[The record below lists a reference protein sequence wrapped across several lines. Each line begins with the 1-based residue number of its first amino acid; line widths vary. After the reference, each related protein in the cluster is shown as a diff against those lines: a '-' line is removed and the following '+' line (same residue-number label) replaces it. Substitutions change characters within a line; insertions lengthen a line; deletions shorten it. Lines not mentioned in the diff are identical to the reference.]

1 MEINYNNYQELA
13 SLTCKDLGDAEKNR
27 IHMEMGII
35 TETAEIIDI
44 LKKHLAYGKEV
55 DWNHMTEEFGDAF
68 WYIANYCEIIGFS
81 FSNMVESIIADLD
94 DNDIDFSSIYNE
106 LQNVLIS
113 IPLNEDII
121 RSILEYYLTC
131 LINYTDINLNHCL
144 SINIKKL
151 QARYPEGFSS
161 YYALNRDLDN
171 EKKIIND

>member
-1 MEINYNNYQELA
+1 MEINYKNYQGLA
-13 SLTCKDLGDAEKNR
+13 SVTCKDLEDEEKNR

-44 LKKHLAYGKEV
+44 LKKQLAYGKQV

-68 WYIANYCEIIGFS
+68 WYIANYCEFIGFS
-81 FSNMVESIIADLD
+81 FSNMVENIIVDLD
-94 DNDIDFSSIYNE
+94 DNDTKPTSIYTE
-106 LQNVLIS
+106 LQNVLTIM
-113 IPLNEDII
+113 PLHQDWI
-121 RSILEYYLTC
+121 RYILERYIIC
-131 LINYTDINLNHCL
+131 IINYTDINLDHCL

-161 YYALNRDLDN
+161 YYALNRNLDN